1 MRVNK
6 RCANCGKEMFCST
19 KRKYCRRRCRQKA
32 YRSRLS
38 KGGRL
43 SQEERIAADLKEIQ
57 GTRTDRT
64 PRQTAL
70 GITQKKKY
78 QLTLADRMISK
89 VIKDSL
95 GL

>member
-1 MRVNK
+1 
-6 RCANCGKEMFCST
+6 MFCST

-32 YRSRLS
+32 YL
-38 KGGRL
+38 KRL
-43 SQEERIAADLKEIQ
+43 SQEDRVTEDLKEIQ

-64 PRQTAL
+64 P

-78 QLTLADRMISK
+78 QLTLVDQMIAK
-89 VIKDSL
+89 AIKDSL

>member
-1 MRVNK
+1 
-6 RCANCGKEMFCST
+6 MFCST

-64 PRQTAL
+64 P